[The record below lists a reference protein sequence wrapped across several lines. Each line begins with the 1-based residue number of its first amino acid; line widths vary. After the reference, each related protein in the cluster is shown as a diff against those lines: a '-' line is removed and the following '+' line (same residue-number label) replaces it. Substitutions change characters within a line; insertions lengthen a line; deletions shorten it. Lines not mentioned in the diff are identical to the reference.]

1 MPVGN
6 ERQDGM
12 GPIIEGHAPIHA
24 KVAVNPNTKVFRVRG
39 GPQGSYLRELKL
51 GNQNLLEN
59 AFGFDVG
66 ASVDGM
72 IELTVKYRL
81 IELEAELEVGR
92 TKHELALQKTVWRTN
107 PVDGALEKT
116 PHREHLVVKVETN
129 LADALRVMAA
139 KVEAEEEEALDRE

>member
-39 GPQGSYLRELKL
+39 GPQGSFLRELRL

-59 AFGFDVG
+59 AFGFDVS

-72 IELTVKYRL
+72 VELTVKYRL
-81 IELEAELEVGR
+81 IEVVAELETGR
-92 TKHELALQKTVWRTN
+92 TKHELMLQKTIWRTN
-107 PVDGALEKT
+107 PVDGVLEKT
-116 PHREHLVVKVETN
+116 PHREHLTVTVTTS
-129 LADALRVMAA
+129 LADALREMAD
-139 KVEAEEEEALDRE
+139 KVEKEGG